1 MVKLILTMNN
11 KYSII
16 LASQS
21 PRRQELLSNLG
32 IDYTL
37 RKLNVEET
45 FPETMDVRKIAKF
58 LAEKKAHSLTLNEN
72 EIGIT
77 ADTTVVCEDRV
88 LNKAASY
95 EEAVEMLEFLSGRQH
110 EVYSGVC
117 VKSASRKISFD
128 EMTAVHFNR
137 LNRRLIDHYIE
148 TCKPY
153 DKAGAYGIQDWI
165 GLIAVKKIE
174 GSYTNVLGLPTVRLY
189 EILQQWD
196 KIESEEQ

>member
-1 MVKLILTMNN
+1 MNN
-11 KYSII
+11 QYSII

-21 PRRQELLSNLG
+21 PRRQELLSRLG
-32 IDYTL
+32 IRYTL
-37 RKLNVEET
+37 RQLNVEET
-45 FPETMDVRKIAKF
+45 FPETMDVRKTAKF
-58 LAEKKAHSLTLNEN
+58 LAGKKANALTVDEN

-77 ADTTVVCEDRV
+77 ADTTVVCEGRV

-95 EEAVEMLEFLSGRQH
+95 EEAVEMLEFLSGKQH

-117 VKSASRKISFD
+117 IKSASRNILFD
-128 EMTAVHFNR
+128 EMTVVHFNR

-148 TCKPY
+148 TCQPY

-165 GLIAVKKIE
+165 GLVAISKIE
-174 GSYTNVLGLPTVRLY
+174 GSYANVLGLPTARLY